1 MKPQNENCHD
11 IVLFVYRVFL
21 EEYAKMQIISRLTLL
36 EAKKLDPLAKT
47 RGFNRCQII
56 HLLFLDSL
64 RQQKSQ
70 AA

>member
-36 EAKKLDPLAKT
+36 KVKKLDPLAFAK
-47 RGFNRCQII
+47 GFNRCQII
-56 HLLFLDSL
+56 HLLLLDSL
-64 RQQKSQ
+64 GQQKSQ
-70 AA
+70 TA